1 MEGQAVGITNV
12 AYIYDAYIYGGSG
25 NGDDGDGYDGYDGD
39 GFGGFG
45 SGSGSG
51 GFGAGFG
58 RGFGYGYGCGSG
70 RCGYGYGY
78 DGELVVPK
86 SAAWRAYHYIKPD
99 GDAFIMRN
107 GVRTAIGSV
116 AHENSISMCHVGLH
130 ASLSETDAK
139 KYAPEGSVCTRVL
152 VWGRVIVAEDKLVA
166 TYRQLVGVV

>member
-12 AYIYDAYIYGGSG
+12 GGFGYSYGY
-25 NGDDGDGYDGYDGD
+25 GYDGFGD
-39 GFGGFG
+39 G
-45 SGSGSG
+45 S
-51 GFGAGFG
+51 
-58 RGFGYGYGCGSG
+58 
-70 RCGYGYGY
+70 GYGYGY
-78 DGELVVPK
+78 DGGGDGSGYGYSHDDGELVVPK

>member
-12 AYIYDAYIYGGSG
+12 
-25 NGDDGDGYDGYDGD
+25 
-39 GFGGFG
+39 GGFG
-45 SGSGSG
+45 YS
-51 GFGAGFG
+51 
-58 RGFGYGYGCGSG
+58 
-70 RCGYGYGY
+70 YGYGY
-78 DGELVVPK
+78 DGGGDGSGYGYSHDDGELVVPK

-116 AHENSISMCHVGLH
+116 AHENSLKMCRMGLH
-130 ASLSETDAK
+130 ASLSKTDAK

-152 VWGRVIVAEDKLVA
+152 VWGRVIVAQDKLVA